1 MKSQGSE
8 PDKRATPT
16 SDLTPAMKQYMELK
30 SRYQDS
36 ILFFRMGDFY
46 EMFFEDAVIAAKILD
61 ITLTS
66 RNKNKEG
73 SIPLCGFP
81 YHAAPSYIAK
91 LIEKGRKVAICEQ
104 IEDPKHATGVV
115 KRDVVRVITPG
126 LMADPDHL
134 DATENHFIASLN
146 VEKGSFGLAFMDI
159 STGEFRVMEFQDRDM
174 FLAEITG
181 LRFREIII
189 SDDFQ
194 DQSLLK
200 TLSRNEHI
208 AVINSFPRDYFD
220 RDEALQRLRNYFP
233 EDNLAEVAIEDRPAI
248 IGPAGA
254 ILRYLEETQKERLAH
269 VNHLEEMAWKHVLLL
284 DDIAKGTLE
293 LFHTIQERKKRG
305 SLFSVLDETVTAMGA
320 RRLRWWL
327 HYPLTEPAKI
337 QQRLG
342 SVGEIKEHHLLREEL
357 RKLLEKIYDLERLS
371 GRVAMD
377 MAHARDLAALK
388 TSLQVIP
395 KLKAI
400 LPSLTS
406 PLIHSLLS
414 GMDDLPEIAALI
426 GRAIVDDPPLTIREG
441 GIIRDGFDEELDLL
455 LSLSRNGKQNIAA
468 LEERE
473 RKKTGIQSLK
483 VGFNQIFGYY
493 IEVTKANAQLVPGD
507 YIRKQTLVNA
517 ERYINQELKEFEQTV
532 LHAEENGRQ
541 REYELFLRIREE
553 IARHIRKIQETASCL
568 ADLDALTSL
577 AEVAEKYGYCRPVV
591 DDGEVIEITD
601 GRHPVVERMPLAEG
615 FVPNDT
621 YLDLSQ
627 NRLLIIT
634 GPNMAGKS
642 TFIRQVALMV
652 IMAQMGGFVPAKK
665 AHIGVTDRIFTR
677 IGAADSLTRGQSTFM
692 VEMQEMANILNHAT
706 RRSLIILDEVGR
718 GTSTFDGLS
727 IAWAVAEYIHDERHV
742 GARTLFAT
750 HYHQLTELALTH
762 EGARNYNIAV
772 REWGD
777 RIIFLRKIMEGGTS
791 RSYGIQVARL
801 AGVPD
806 EVIRRSQ
813 EILKNLEK
821 GELDDMGVPRIA
833 RGKKN
838 AAKVGMTNQ
847 LSLFMDDR
855 DIIFNE
861 IKDLDTTRL
870 TPLEALNRL
879 HEWQNRIGGRT

>member
-8 PDKRATPT
+8 TDKRATGT

-46 EMFFEDAVIAAKILD
+46 EMFFEDAVIAAKMLE

-73 SIPLCGFP
+73 SIPLCGIP

-91 LIEKGRKVAICEQ
+91 LIEKGLKVAICEQ

-126 LMADPDHL
+126 LMADPNHL
-134 DATENHFIASLN
+134 DATENHFIASLT

-181 LRFREIII
+181 LRFKEIII

-200 TLSRNEHI
+200 ALSRNEHI

-233 EDNLAEVAIEDRPAI
+233 QENLAEVAIENRPAI

-254 ILRYLEETQKERLAH
+254 ILRYLEETQKEHLAH
-269 VNHLEEMAWKHVLLL
+269 VNHLEEMAWNHVLLL

-293 LFHTIQERKKRG
+293 LFHTIQERKKKG

-357 RKLLEKIYDLERLS
+357 RKVLEKIYDLERLS

-395 KLKAI
+395 QLKA
-400 LPSLTS
+400 LLQSLTS

-414 GMDDLPEIAALI
+414 RMDDLPETAALI
-426 GRAIVDDPPLTIREG
+426 DRAIVDDPPLTIREG
-441 GIIRDGFDEELDLL
+441 GIIRDGFDEELDHL

-483 VGFNQIFGYY
+483 IGFNQIFGYY
-493 IEVTKANAQLVPGD
+493 IEVTKANTHLVPGD

-541 REYELFLRIREE
+541 REHELFLRIREE
-553 IARHIRKIQETASCL
+553 IARHIRQIQETASCL

-577 AEVAEKYGYCRPVV
+577 AEVAEKYSYCCPVV
-591 DDGEVIEITD
+591 DDGEVIEIAD

-621 YLDLSQ
+621 YLDLNQ

-677 IGAADSLTRGQSTFM
+677 IGAADSLARGQSTFM
-692 VEMQEMANILNHAT
+692 VEMKEMANILNHAT

-727 IAWAVAEYIHDERHV
+727 IAWAVAEYIHDETHV

-772 REWGD
+772 REWGEK
-777 RIIFLRKIMEGGTS
+777 IIFLRKIMEGGTS

-833 RGKKN
+833 RGKKT
-838 AAKVGMTNQ
+838 AAKGRMTNQ

-861 IKDLDTTRL
+861 LMDLDTTRL